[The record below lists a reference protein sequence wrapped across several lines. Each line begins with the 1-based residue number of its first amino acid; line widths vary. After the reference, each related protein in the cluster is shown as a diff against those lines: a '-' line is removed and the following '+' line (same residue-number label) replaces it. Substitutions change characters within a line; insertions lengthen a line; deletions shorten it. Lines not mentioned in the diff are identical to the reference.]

1 MTTITIKVE
10 LMETH
15 EHEVIIDGNALKVH
29 QRLYFDTSIIAIET
43 DSPDSIPA
51 EFKLDATSLNY
62 VVVELGEIT
71 YEEWE
76 PADAV
81 KNKTLE
87 EKLLNCLEDDQVLTE
102 WQNLNR
108 SEHIYTIVNNW
119 EFLS

>member
-10 LMETH
+10 LMEIH